1 MPMAGAEAWAK
12 ELLQKSPTALKFLK
26 YSFNADSAYIGGITH
41 MAIGALELYYQ
52 TDEALEG
59 VNAFMERRL
68 ADFSKFRKSGR
79 LSLVARP
86 ATKVMLRVWSLRE
99 KTCC

>member
-1 MPMAGAEAWAK
+1 
-12 ELLQKSPTALKFLK
+12 
-26 YSFNADSAYIGGITH
+26 
-41 MAIGALELYYQ
+41 MAIGVLELYYQ

-59 VNAFMERRL
+59 VNAFMERRPV
-68 ADFSKFRKSGR
+68 DFWKFHKSGR
-79 LSLVARP
+79 LSLVDRL